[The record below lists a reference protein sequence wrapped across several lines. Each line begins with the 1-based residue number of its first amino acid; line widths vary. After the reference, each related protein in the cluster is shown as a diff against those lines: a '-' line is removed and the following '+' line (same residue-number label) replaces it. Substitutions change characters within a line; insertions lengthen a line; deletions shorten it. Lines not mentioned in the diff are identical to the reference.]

1 VRNRLAAS
9 AAIAFLF
16 PASAAVAGTT
26 GVVRGTVA
34 DAAKAAPGVAV
45 SLTGDGANLRVTTG
59 ASGAF
64 LFSQVPFGH
73 YTLRVDRTGAA
84 PFTQALDVETD
95 SVVTLPIDLAL
106 RTIGKAHVASI
117 KGPGANPVAVTTLSR
132 SQIATLP
139 NGQSLDALITTL
151 PGIVSFSY
159 GEPVA
164 HGFHGLTYELDGV
177 PLPRGT
183 SANFSEVIDPRDIDS
198 LEVFTGAFPA
208 EFGGSRQG
216 AVVNIITRRATDLT
230 APESGSLTLGGAT
243 YGSAQTSLDE
253 SVRVGNTRVFLN
265 GNLERTN
272 RGIDSPTFVPV
283 NDRSNQSNEF
293 LRTITNIGKTDSLA
307 FDLSNNF
314 AQFQIPINETV
325 NPNDPVLQVPG
336 TDDVQ
341 REYDR
346 FVNLVYTNNAKNGD
360 SYTQI
365 APWYHDDR
373 VVYAGDLPSDLLGTI
388 DNGDGTFTGLDGLAE
403 DRRSTFLGVRLT
415 HFHTF
420 GPNAVKAGIDA
431 SNEFFVGNERIAY
444 LDQNGALQNFFDNQ
458 RQRGS
463 QFGAYIQD
471 KWTPTSALAVSGGL
485 RFDHSTG
492 YVAGAQLSPRIEID
506 GQVGP
511 RDVLHA
517 YYGSLYAAPSLEDTR
532 RAAVVLSGDTGAT
545 QPVYDLQPEHD
556 QYYEFGVA
564 HTISPNSRA
573 TANFWKRNVRNVL
586 DTTQLANTPIQAVYN
601 NTIGIAK
608 GFDVRVDSRYRNG
621 DTAFVSASL
630 SSSRAGGISGSTFLF
645 APPGSNPTTVASNLD
660 VTLQPEDHDQTFSAT
675 IDYTKRLGT
684 DRSYFAS
691 LEPQYGTGY
700 PVAFQNGEGRLTPHL
715 TFDASFGRDALRDT
729 NHPRYGFVADFTNF
743 TNYPYLIKVN
753 NGFNTT
759 QWGAGF
765 KAGLRLIAPF

>member
-1 VRNRLAAS
+1 
-9 AAIAFLF
+9 
-16 PASAAVAGTT
+16 
-26 GVVRGTVA
+26 
-34 DAAKAAPGVAV
+34 
-45 SLTGDGANLRVTTG
+45 
-59 ASGAF
+59 
-64 LFSQVPFGH
+64 
-73 YTLRVDRTGAA
+73 
-84 PFTQALDVETD
+84 
-95 SVVTLPIDLAL
+95 
-106 RTIGKAHVASI
+106 
-117 KGPGANPVAVTTLSR
+117 
-132 SQIATLP
+132 
-139 NGQSLDALITTL
+139 
-151 PGIVSFSY
+151 
-159 GEPVA
+159 VA

-230 APESGSLTLGGAT
+230 APKSGSLTLGGAT
-243 YGSAQTSLDE
+243 YGSAQVSLDE
-253 SVRVGNTRVFLN
+253 SVRLGNTRVFLN

-293 LRTITNIGKTDSLA
+293 LRTITNVGKTDSLA
-307 FDLSNNF
+307 FDFANNF
-314 AQFQIPINETV
+314 AQFQIPINQTV

-336 TDDVQ
+336 TGDVQ

-444 LDQNGALQNFFDNQ
+444 LDQNGGLQNFFDNQ

-492 YVAGAQLSPRIEID
+492 YVAGAAESAH
-506 GQVGP
+506 
-511 RDVLHA
+511 RDRRS
-517 YYGSLYAAPSLEDTR
+517 GRAARRPARLLRLALR
-532 RAAVVLSGDTGAT
+532 RA
-545 QPVYDLQPEHD
+545 
-556 QYYEFGVA
+556 VA
-564 HTISPNSRA
+564 RGHPPRGGRA
-573 TANFWKRNVRNVL
+573 QR
-586 DTTQLANTPIQAVYN
+586 
-601 NTIGIAK
+601 
-608 GFDVRVDSRYRNG
+608 RYRRH
-621 DTAFVSASL
+621 A
-630 SSSRAGGISGSTFLF
+630 
-645 APPGSNPTTVASNLD
+645 
-660 VTLQPEDHDQTFSAT
+660 
-675 IDYTKRLGT
+675 
-684 DRSYFAS
+684 
-691 LEPQYGTGY
+691 
-700 PVAFQNGEGRLTPHL
+700 
-715 TFDASFGRDALRDT
+715 
-729 NHPRYGFVADFTNF
+729 
-743 TNYPYLIKVN
+743 
-753 NGFNTT
+753 
-759 QWGAGF
+759 
-765 KAGLRLIAPF
+765 AGLRPPAGTRSVLRVRRRAHDLAELARDRKFLGARDDFRGNSKRSGVAFGC